1 MKELGFEYLAEALP
15 TPTHYPG
22 RFAPRKSRVRPLPA
36 AKAFLDQLTLQTGPW
51 ISRHA
56 LTRPRPRPRGRRRF
70 RHNLVLCQ
78 DPGAQSDSI
87 PEVFSEPRCDWVAV
101 KRLHLS
107 LVAP

>member
-1 MKELGFEYLAEALP
+1 MIMKELGFEYLAEALP

-70 RHNLVLCQ
+70 RHNLVLNRPEFAGGYFILVTPRS
-78 DPGAQSDSI
+78 PGARS
-87 PEVFSEPRCDWVAV
+87 
-101 KRLHLS
+101 
-107 LVAP
+107 